1 MDLQLYRISMH
12 VSQEQNNEQDK
23 NYQKQE
29 ISESWIC
36 FEEKTSVEPFHVN
49 IAKRMGN
56 IPIFHV
62 FCTQFSPSI
71 AFN

>member
-1 MDLQLYRISMH
+1 MH
-12 VSQEQNNEQDK
+12 VSQEQDNEQDK

-36 FEEKTSVEPFHVN
+36 FEEKTSVEPFHVK

-56 IPIFHV
+56 TPIFRV
-62 FCTQFSPSI
+62 FGTQFSLFI
-71 AFN
+71 EFN